1 MEEKTI
7 RNSKTTI
14 IIEVMEEGQ
23 ELRLR
28 GKEEDTGREDV
39 RERSKMNV
47 IADLLPFRHLM

>member
-1 MEEKTI
+1 MEEKPI